1 MVPVFKKHDMTDTYN
16 GKPIAEMT
24 RDELAEAL
32 TEVLQRMEE
41 FDKKW
46 KRTMNVLTSQV
57 AYFGSELLQ

>member
-1 MVPVFKKHDMTDTYN
+1 MVSVFKKHDMTDTYN

-32 TEVLQRMEE
+32 TEVLQRMDE

-46 KRTMNVLTSQV
+46 KRAIKLLTSQG
-57 AYFGSELLQ
+57 AYYGSERLQ

>member
-1 MVPVFKKHDMTDTYN
+1 MTDTYN

-46 KRTMNVLTSQV
+46 KRTMNILTSQIT
-57 AYFGSELLQ
+57 YFGSERLQ